1 MNAFILKKLMET
13 PGMVNETYEEL
24 IIQDTMTN
32 VDLLFSEDVATPPN
46 PLITET
52 DMVILENGASMY
64 MEDDSIL
71 VTH

>member
-13 PGMVNETYEEL
+13 FGVINETFEEL

-32 VDLLFSEDVATPPN
+32 VDMLFTEEPTTSPS
-46 PLITET
+46 PLITEV

-71 VTH
+71 ITH

>member
-13 PGMVNETYEEL
+13 FGIINETFEEL

-32 VDLLFSEDVATPPN
+32 VDMLFTEEPTASPS
-46 PLITET
+46 PLITEV

-71 VTH
+71 ITH

>member
-13 PGMVNETYEEL
+13 FGIINETFEEL

-32 VDLLFSEDVATPPN
+32 VDMLFTEEPTTSPS
-46 PLITET
+46 PLITEV

-71 VTH
+71 ITH

>member
-13 PGMVNETYEEL
+13 FGIINETFEEL

-32 VDLLFSEDVATPPN
+32 VDMLFTEEPTTSPS
-46 PLITET
+46 PLITEV

-64 MEDDSIL
+64 MEDDSTLI
-71 VTH
+71 TH